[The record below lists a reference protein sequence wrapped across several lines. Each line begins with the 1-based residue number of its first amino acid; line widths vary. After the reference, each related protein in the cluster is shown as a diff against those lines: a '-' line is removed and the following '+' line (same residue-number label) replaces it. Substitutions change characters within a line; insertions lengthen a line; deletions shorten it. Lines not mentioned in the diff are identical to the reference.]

1 MERRSFLQNMLAS
14 GLGLGLGANLI
25 ETISTDLDLTD
36 RLLKQ
41 ANTEDQFWQI
51 IRNEY
56 TVSPNIIN
64 LNNGGVSPQP
74 RSVQEAHIRF
84 YRYSN
89 EAPSHYMWHV
99 LDKGREPLRRN
110 LANLAGCDAEEI
122 AINRN
127 STEGLN
133 SIIFGLDFNPGD
145 EIVLCNYDY
154 PNMKNAWKQRAKR
167 DGLVLKWVDIPVPC
181 TDKEALIRSYADA
194 FTDRTKLVHLTHVIN
209 WSGQIIPVAEIAQLA
224 KSRDIEVLVDGAHS
238 FAHLDFKIEDLQ
250 CDYFA
255 TSLHKWLSAPFG
267 SGLMYIKKD
276 KISKVWA
283 LLSADEPDGPDIR
296 KFESLGTR
304 SFASEMAIGTAID
317 FHHMIGGER
326 KEQRLRYL
334 KNYWL
339 DQVKSLEKIN
349 IYTPQHDNFS
359 GAIAVF
365 GIEGLKAQ
373 KITERLFN
381 DYKIHSVAIEYEAI
395 NGVRIT
401 PNVYTSE
408 RDLDILV
415 EAIHGIHRDS

>member
-1 MERRSFLQNMLAS
+1 MLAS

-41 ANTEDQFWQI
+41 ANSEDQFWQI
-51 IRNEY
+51 IRNEF

-110 LANLAGCDAEEI
+110 LAHLAGCSPEEI
-122 AINRN
+122 SINRN
-127 STEGLN
+127 ATEGLN
-133 SIIFGLDFNPGD
+133 SIIFGLDYDPGD
-145 EIVLCNYDY
+145 EIVLSKYDY

-181 TDKEALIRSYADA
+181 TDKEALIRSYTEA

-209 WSGQIIPVAEIAQLA
+209 WSGQILPVAEIAQIA

-238 FAHLDFKIEDLQ
+238 FAHLDFKMEDLQ

-326 KEQRLRYL
+326 KEHRLRYL
-334 KNYWL
+334 KNYWQ
-339 DQVKSLEKIN
+339 DQVKSLERIN
-349 IYTPQHDNFS
+349 IYTPQHDSFS

-365 GIEGLKAQ
+365 GIEGLKAL

-381 DYKIHSVAIEYEAI
+381 DYKVHSVAIEYEAI

-415 EAIHGIHRDS
+415 EAIHSIHRDS

>member
-41 ANTEDQFWQI
+41 ANSEDQFWQI
-51 IRNEY
+51 IRNEF

-110 LANLAGCDAEEI
+110 LAHLAGCSPEEI
-122 AINRN
+122 SINRN
-127 STEGLN
+127 ATEGLN
-133 SIIFGLDFNPGD
+133 SIIFGLDYDPGD
-145 EIVLCNYDY
+145 EIVLSKYDY

-181 TDKEALIRSYADA
+181 TDKEALIRSYTEA

-209 WSGQIIPVAEIAQLA
+209 WSGQILPVAEIAQIA

-238 FAHLDFKIEDLQ
+238 FAHLDFKMEDLQ

-326 KEQRLRYL
+326 KEHRLRYL
-334 KNYWL
+334 KNYWQ
-339 DQVKSLEKIN
+339 DQVKSLERIN
-349 IYTPQHDNFS
+349 IYTPQHDSFS

-365 GIEGLKAQ
+365 GIEGLKAL

-381 DYKIHSVAIEYEAI
+381 DYKVHSVAIEYEAI

-415 EAIHGIHRDS
+415 EAIHSIHRDS

>member
-1 MERRSFLQNMLAS
+1 MERRSFLHNMMMG
-14 GLGLGLGANLI
+14 GLGLGLGSKVAGAI
-25 ETISTDLDLTD
+25 TADMDHTE
-36 RLLKQ
+36 LLLQQ
-41 ANTEDQFWQI
+41 AETEDQFWQI

-84 YRYSN
+84 YKYSN

-110 LANLAGCDAEEI
+110 LAHLSGCSPEEI

-133 SIIFGLDFNPGD
+133 TIIFGLDFKPGD
-145 EIVLCNYDY
+145 EIVLCKYDY
-154 PNMKNAWKQRAKR
+154 PNMKNAWQQRAKR

-181 TDKEALIRSYADA
+181 TDKDALISAYRDA
-194 FTDRTKLVHLTHVIN
+194 MTDRTRLIHLTHVIN
-209 WSGQIIPVAEIAQLA
+209 WSGQIIPVREIARIA
-224 KSRDIEVLVDGAHS
+224 KAKNIEVLVDGAHS
-238 FAHLDFKIEDLQ
+238 FAHLDFKITDLD

-267 SGLMYIKKD
+267 SGLMYIRKE
-276 KISKVWA
+276 KIAKVWA

-317 FHHMIGGER
+317 FHHMIGGQR
-326 KEQRLRYL
+326 KEQRLRHL

-339 DQVKSLEKIN
+339 GQVKSLDRIH
-349 IYTPQHDNFS
+349 IYTPQHDAFS

-365 GIEGLKAQ
+365 GIDGLSAVE
-373 KITERLFN
+373 ITERLFN
-381 DYKIHSVAIEYEAI
+381 VYKIHSVAIEYEAI

-408 RDLDILV
+408 RELDILA
-415 EAIHGIHRDS
+415 EAIHDIHREG

>member
-1 MERRSFLQNMLAS
+1 MLAS

-41 ANTEDQFWQI
+41 ASSEDQFWQI

-181 TDKEALIRSYADA
+181 TDKEAMIRAYADA

-209 WSGQIIPVAEIAQLA
+209 WSGQILPVAEIAQLA
-224 KSRDIEVLVDGAHS
+224 KARDIEVLVDGAHS

-349 IYTPQHDNFS
+349 IYTPQHDSFS

-365 GIEGLKAQ
+365 GIEGLMAQ